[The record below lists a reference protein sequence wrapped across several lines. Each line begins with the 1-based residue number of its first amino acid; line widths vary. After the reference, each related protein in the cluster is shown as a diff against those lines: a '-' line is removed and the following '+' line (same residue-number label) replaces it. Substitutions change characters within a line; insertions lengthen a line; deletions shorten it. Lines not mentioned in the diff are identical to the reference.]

1 MSQTIAAI
9 ATASAPG
16 GIGVVRISGH
26 DAKKIADKV
35 FKSKS
40 GKKLTEAAGYTAA
53 FGHILEQNVP
63 TYECV
68 ALVFNS
74 PKSYTGEDVVE
85 FSCYGGMYVI
95 RAVLRIVLENGA
107 RMAEAG
113 EFTRRAFENGKIGLT
128 EAEAIMDIIG
138 ASGENAAKAAITA
151 HSGALYNEI
160 NGIKDEIVSV
170 SSHLAAWAD
179 FPEED
184 IPEVEPEVLSN
195 QLQVQRERIKKLIQ
209 SFDSGKLVRDGV
221 NTAIVGKPNVGK
233 STLMN
238 LLCGSDTSIVTDI
251 SGTTRDVVTSRVM
264 FKDICLTLSDT
275 AGIHTAGDEVERI
288 GVARA
293 KKVMETAEL
302 ILVMI
307 DSSRELD
314 KDDIELLEYCKGK
327 RAIAVINKSDVDAD
341 NAKEVENIVN
351 RYLQKTVI
359 ISAKANEGIDE
370 LYATIKDVL
379 SLDQFDPS
387 QAMLSNERQLDCAK
401 RAEKSLAEG
410 IESLSLGYTLDAV
423 SVCLQ
428 WTMEALME
436 LTGEKVTQEVS
447 DGIFH
452 NFCVG
457 K

>member
-1 MSQTIAAI
+1 MAQTIAAI

-16 GIGVVRISGH
+16 GIGVVRISGEN
-26 DAKKIADKV
+26 AKAVADKV

-40 GKKLTEAAGYTAA
+40 NKKITEAAGYTAL
-53 FGHILEQNVP
+53 FGHILEQDVP

-85 FSCYGGMYVI
+85 FSCYGGMFVI
-95 RAVLRIVLENGA
+95 RSVLRIVLENGA
-107 RMAEAG
+107 RMAEPG

-138 ASGENAAKAAITA
+138 ANGENAAKAAITA
-151 HSGALYNEI
+151 HSGALFNEI
-160 NGIKDEIVSV
+160 NSIKDEIISV

-184 IPEVEPEVLSN
+184 IPEVEPTALSN
-195 QLQVQRERIKKLIQ
+195 QLEIQREKIKKLIK
-209 SFDSGKLVRDGV
+209 SFDSGKLIRDGV

-238 LLCGSDTSIVTDI
+238 ALCGADTSIVTDI

-275 AGIHTAGDEVERI
+275 AGIHTAGDEVEKI
-288 GVARA
+288 GVERA
-293 KKVMETAEL
+293 KKVMESSEL
-302 ILVMI
+302 ILVMV
-307 DSSRELD
+307 DSSRDLD
-314 KDDIELLEYCKGK
+314 NDDMELLKYCQDK
-327 RAIAVINKSDVDAD
+327 RAVAIINKSDIDI
-341 NAKEVENIVN
+341 NQAKSVEDTVKQYVN
-351 RYLQKTVI
+351 STII
-359 ISAKANEGIDE
+359 ISAKSNEGIDD
-370 LYATIKDVL
+370 LYTEISDIL
-379 SLDQFDPS
+379 SLSDFDPS

-401 RAEKSLAEG
+401 RAEKSLTEG

-436 LTGEKVTQEVS
+436 LTGEKVTEEVS

>member
-1 MSQTIAAI
+1 MAQTIAAI

-16 GIGVVRISGH
+16 GIGVVRISGEN
-26 DAKKIADKV
+26 AKAVADKV

-40 GKKLTEAAGYTAA
+40 NKKIAGAAGYTAL
-53 FGHILEQNVP
+53 FGHILEQDIP

-85 FSCYGGMYVI
+85 FSCYGGMFVI
-95 RAVLRIVLENGA
+95 RSVLRIVLENGA
-107 RMAEAG
+107 RMAETG
-113 EFTRRAFENGKIGLT
+113 EFTCRAFENGKIGLT

-151 HSGALYNEI
+151 HSGALFKEI
-160 NGIKDEIVSV
+160 NSIKDEIVSV

-184 IPEVEPEVLSN
+184 IPEVEPLALSN
-195 QLQVQRERIKKLIQ
+195 QLEVQREKINKLIK
-209 SFDSGKLVRDGV
+209 SFDSGKLIRDGV
-221 NTAIVGKPNVGK
+221 ETAIVGKPNVGK

-238 LLCGSDTSIVTDI
+238 ALCGADTSIVTDI

-264 FKDICLTLSDT
+264 FRDICLSLSDT
-275 AGIHTAGDEVERI
+275 AGIHEAGDAVEKI
-288 GVARA
+288 GVERA
-293 KKVMETAEL
+293 KKVMQSSEL
-302 ILVMI
+302 ILVLI
-307 DSSRELD
+307 DSSREID
-314 KDDIELLEYCKGK
+314 KDDMELLEYCKDK
-327 RAIAVINKSDVDAD
+327 RAVAVINKSDVDE
-341 NAKEVENIVN
+341 NKAKDIEDIVKEYVKN
-351 RYLQKTVI
+351 TVV
-359 ISAKANEGIDE
+359 ISAKAGNGIDD
-370 LYATIKDVL
+370 LYNAVKDVL
-379 SLDQFDPS
+379 ALNEFDPS
-387 QAMLSNERQLDCAK
+387 QAMISNERQLDCAK
-401 RAEKSLAEG
+401 RAEKSLTEG

-428 WTMEALME
+428 WTLEALME
-436 LTGEKVTQEVS
+436 LTGEKVTEEVS